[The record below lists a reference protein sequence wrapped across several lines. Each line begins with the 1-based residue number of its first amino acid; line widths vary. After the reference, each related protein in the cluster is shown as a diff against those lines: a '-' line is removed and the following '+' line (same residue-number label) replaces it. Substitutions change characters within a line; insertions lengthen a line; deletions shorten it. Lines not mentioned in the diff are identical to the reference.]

1 MEIRGFNLD
10 QSLWEN
16 TRGFSLELLRLLCL
30 LVQKSFPLIFPLI
43 FFFLPF
49 FLIVEHILVVHS
61 EFIASAQ
68 YQHYALFYI

>member
-1 MEIRGFNLD
+1 MSISAEV
-10 QSLWEN
+10 
-16 TRGFSLELLRLLCL
+16 FSFD
-30 LVQKSFPLIFPLI
+30 FPTYL
-43 FFFLPF
+43 FFLPF